1 MCDAVRCEGRAM
13 NAYALGLAQ
22 HGAGGSALSRARI
35 GRRAGVAQT
44 QAHAHARDEL
54 RRPQGRCGGRA
65 EDVDDAGY
73 GILASAYGIL
83 QTRMHAGARSQEQ
96 PGQSSQPVALY
107 AFPASE
113 HVAASATVYAQLQDG
128 LSLFVVRAT
137 RRYPPGARARVIHC
151 ARSYRGVATW
161 RKAWRVLAA
170 ISRTF

>member
-1 MCDAVRCEGRAM
+1 M